1 MNRTLLAGGCSF
13 TFGHELSDDE
23 SGKKP
28 SSKTWSAL
36 LANEVRANYFSV
48 AYPGTGNAGIARR
61 VFEYI
66 TNNKSLLIELKLF
79 FSDINSLEIVKDDG
93 VKYLIDE
100 SWKITGFDNINISIL
115 VDYNLL

>member
-1 MNRTLLAGGCSF
+1 MDKLIELLVNRV
-13 TFGHELSDDE
+13 HKREIVELYGDNSHIEITDI
-23 SGKKP
+23 K
-28 SSKTWSAL
+28 
-36 LANEVRANYFSV
+36 
-48 AYPGTGNAGIARR
+48 
-61 VFEYI
+61 YI